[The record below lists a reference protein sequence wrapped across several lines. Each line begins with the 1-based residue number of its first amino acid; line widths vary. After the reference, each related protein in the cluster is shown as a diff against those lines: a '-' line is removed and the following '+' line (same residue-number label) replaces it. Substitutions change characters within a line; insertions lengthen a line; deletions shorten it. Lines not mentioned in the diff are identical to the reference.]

1 MKIGGMAITDFGKR
15 LVHEFTDDDLP
26 GLAAELSYRF
36 FLALFPFAIFLAALG
51 GFVASLASVEN
62 PAQKVIDLFGDTL
75 PADAASVI
83 GKQVDEVVS
92 ARNAGLLSFGIVG
105 TIWAAGGGVGA
116 LIKAMNRAYDIP
128 ETRPFWKKTGI
139 ALGITVLAGTAIL
152 AAFGLMI
159 AFQVY
164 GERIAEAIG
173 LGTPFAVFM
182 NVVRFPLV
190 LVLLT
195 VAIAFV
201 YWAGPN
207 TAQPL
212 KWVTPGALVFTIGW
226 IVATVLFA
234 FYVSN
239 FSSYNATYGALG
251 GVVVLLVWFYLTSV
265 LVLLGAEVNA
275 VLDEAQAGEALA
287 ERRRLV
293 NEDLKK
299 RRKKDPYTPES
310 TPVPA
315 ANLDT
320 APTEEGAPAG
330 RPSPTRPGEAVRP
343 AGRARQHAGPGP
355 LVTLAGLFVAAF
367 ALRRWAR

>member
-1 MKIGGMAITDFGKR
+1 MPVPDFGKR
-15 LVHEFTDDDLP
+15 LVHEFMDDDLT

-51 GFVASLASVEN
+51 GFVASLAGVEN
-62 PAQKVIDLFGDTL
+62 PAQKVIDLFGDAL
-75 PADAASVI
+75 PSDAASVVR
-83 GKQVDEVVS
+83 KQVEEVVS
-92 ARNAGLLSFGIVG
+92 ARNAGLLSFGILG

-139 ALGITVLAGTAIL
+139 ALGITVLAGTALL
-152 AAFGLMI
+152 AAFGVMI
-159 AFQVY
+159 AFQAY
-164 GERIAEAIG
+164 GGRIADAIG
-173 LGTPFAVFM
+173 LGTPFAIFM
-182 NVVRFPLV
+182 NVARFPLV
-190 LVLLT
+190 LALLT

-201 YWAGPN
+201 YWAAPN
-207 TAQPL
+207 TAQPF
-212 KWVTPGALVFTIGW
+212 KWVTPGALVFTVGW

-234 FYVSN
+234 LYVAS

-293 NEDLKK
+293 NEDLQK

-310 TPVPA
+310 TPLPA
-315 ANLDT
+315 ANAEA
-320 APTEEGAPAG
+320 APTRAG
-330 RPSPTRPGEAVRP
+330 TTEPPPGHPGEARQP
-343 AGRARQHAGPGP
+343 RRRAMQPTGPGP
-355 LVTLAGLFVAAF
+355 LVALAGLFVAAF